1 MAELVSILT
10 PNIGEPVVD
19 KTGLT
24 GIYQFTIELP
34 EDEATRRV
42 ILLSRRFT
50 RERFGLPPTDV
61 TDDRPPAAAT
71 TLKAVEGLG
80 LRLERRRLP
89 IDVVVIDSI
98 QRQPTEN

>member
-1 MAELVSILT
+1 MAELVSTLT
-10 PNIGEPVVD
+10 LNIGEPVVD
-19 KTGLT
+19 TTGLT

-34 EDEATRRV
+34 QDEAARNV
-42 ILLSRRFT
+42 DLLSRRFV

-61 TDDRPPAAAT
+61 TDDRPPATAT

-80 LRLERRRLP
+80 LKLERRRLP
-89 IDVVVIDSI
+89 VDVVVIDAI